1 MKTRNT
7 EPLEQPILVSPEIDL
22 RGTAPRIQ
30 PALPGLGGSNPRGDT
45 IAFTN
50 AYMTFNGK
58 PWCAVSGEIHHARYP
73 HGEWKDALRKIKA
86 GGIDVISTYVFWI
99 HHEEVEGVFD
109 WSGDRDLRL
118 FVQLC
123 AEAGLFAIVRIG
135 PFCHGEVRN
144 GGFPD
149 WLYGRPFPLR
159 SNDERYLALVRRLY
173 GEIGRQLEG
182 QYFKDGGPVIGVQ
195 LENEFMHAAA
205 PWETTPKLCLEWI
218 SGGTGGT
225 SHIRALKKLAIEAGI
240 VVPIYTTTGWGGA
253 PVLEG
258 EVLPLYGGYSICPW
272 NITESTPVHSPTRE
286 YVFRDFH
293 GPGLRYDVFD
303 PPYDPAAYPFACCE
317 IGGGM
322 QSWYRYRAVAP
333 AESVEAMAVVKL
345 AGGCSL
351 LGYYMFHGG
360 SNPTGARGFLNE
372 HVVPRISY
380 DFQAPLGEFG
390 QVRDSYR
397 RLRRLHL
404 FCRDFADQLLPAS
417 TALPQGAAAIE
428 ARDTDTL
435 RFAARAAGG
444 RGFLFF
450 TNYQDHVQTRAH
462 AEVAVELLMAEE
474 QVRIPGTGGFTLK
487 AGVSAIMPFNLD
499 TCGVRLEYATSQPI
513 ARVGVEPPGAQPA
526 VHYFFFAHDGI
537 PPEYR
542 FDRKDIES
550 VESGDMARAE
560 EGGSLVL
567 RPPVGMQS
575 AFSVTARSGARAVF
589 HTLTEKKSLGFSR
602 LNVWGR
608 DRVVITEADAWE
620 SDGALKL
627 SRRGPASTPVEV
639 LVFPRPDASLAAGG
653 VRLQAAEEGYF
664 SRYSIPMHVLRIEL
678 EVTRSGPG
686 NAEVRLPARAFD
698 GAKEVF
704 LSIEYDG
711 DVGNAF
717 IDGRLIAD
725 DFSNG
730 QPWEI
735 GLRRFRPRIEESG
748 LYIHVTPRREGTL
761 VVHESGMAAQQE
773 LKGKQVE
780 EIRGITAIAE
790 REVTVVNERA
800 PGR

>member
-1 MKTRNT
+1 MKPRKI
-7 EPLEQPILVSPEIDL
+7 EPVERPLLVSPEIDL

-30 PALPGLGGSNPRGDT
+30 PALPSLGGSNPRGDT

-58 PWCAVSGEIHHARYP
+58 PWCAVSGEIHYARYP
-73 HGEWKDALRKIKA
+73 HREWKDALRKMKA
-86 GGIDVISTYVFWI
+86 GGIDVASTYVFWI

-123 AEAGLFAIVRIG
+123 AEARLFVIVRIG

-159 SNDERYLALVRRLY
+159 SNDERYLALVGRLY

-205 PWETTPKLCLEWI
+205 PWETTPRQCLEWI

-225 SHIRALKKLAIEAGI
+225 AHIRVLKKLALEAGI
-240 VVPIYTTTGWGGA
+240 IVPIYTSTGWGGA

-293 GPGLRYDVFD
+293 GKDQRYDVFD

-360 SNPTGARGFLNE
+360 SNPTGIRGFLNE

-397 RLRRLHL
+397 RLKRLHL

-417 TALPQGAAAIE
+417 TALPRGAAAIE
-428 ARDTDTL
+428 AKDTDTL

-450 TNYQDHVQTRAH
+450 NNYQDHVQTRAH
-462 AEVAVELLMAEE
+462 HDVAVELLLAGGQM
-474 QVRIPGTGGFTLK
+474 RIPGSGGFTLK
-487 AGVSAIMPFNLD
+487 GGVSAIMPFNLD
-499 TCGVRLEYATSQPI
+499 ACGVRLEYATSQPI
-513 ARVGVEPPGAQPA
+513 ARLEAAPGV
-526 VHYFFFAHDGI
+526 HFFFFAREGI

-542 FDRKDIES
+542 FDRTEIES
-550 VESGDMARAE
+550 VESGETDQAE

-567 RPPVGMQS
+567 RPPVGIQT
-575 AFSVTARSGARAVF
+575 AFSITARSGVRVVF
-589 HTLTEKKSLGFSR
+589 HTLTEKQSLGFSR

-608 DRVVITEADAWE
+608 ERAVITEADACE

-627 SRRGPASTPVEV
+627 SHRGSASAAIEV
-639 LVFPRPDASLAAGG
+639 LVFPRMGAPVAADGALL
-653 VRLQAAEEGYF
+653 RAAEEGYF
-664 SRYSIPMHVLRIEL
+664 SRYSVPMHARRIEL
-678 EVTRSGPG
+678 EVRRSGAG
-686 NAEVRLPARAFD
+686 DAEVRVPAGAFD
-698 GAKEVF
+698 GMKEVF

-735 GLRRFRPRIEESG
+735 GLRRFRPRIEETG
-748 LYIHVTPRREGTL
+748 LYLHVTPRREGTL

-773 LKGKQVE
+773 LKGRQVA
-780 EIRGITAIAE
+780 EIRGITAAAE
-790 REVTVVNERA
+790 REVTVVSERA
-800 PGR
+800 AGR